1 MKANTIAFHRNVKSK
16 TPDELSNPNIFWVG
30 VLHDDKTPDNA
41 DYETDV
47 LWIKCRGHT
56 KFEDIRKQY
65 LLRASHNKPIVFR
78 HNGIIVASMN
88 TIAELDT
95 FGDRVIAV
103 EAIKD
108 SDLAS
113 RTSPARRGPL
123 EPLSN
128 LAPTNGGSV
137 KSDTRIK
144 PEPQDGSFNDKSRV
158 SAPPALYIPGA
169 SIKPQPQA
177 GSFSGENQ
185 VSSPKPPNTCGTSKL
200 ESPARLGMKEAVQG
214 HKTLPAGSEEY
225 VTECARRDFVHERL
239 AKLYLSCA
247 GAQSSIEHHR
257 REFIQQWN
265 IMPPDARERYKK
277 RALLFTRAHSGPI
290 SQLLEELHEFTRH
303 NAGFYQYFLSR
314 KGYFENYEK
323 FFDSDKAI
331 KLMKQSWDS
340 MNEHA
345 RNFRI
350 EQGRKLRQTSLPPSV
365 YLYTTTAS
373 SPLAQNTSTSSP
385 FSQVTPVAASATTH
399 RPEPKVL
406 QQLSLQN
413 LFADSTPE
421 LLEAAVQQGVKL
433 LEDLKEP
440 LGRVAVE
447 DASQWLQAIEKV
459 QSQAAQPKTIVG
471 VVGNTGA
478 GKSSIINAM
487 LDEERLV
494 PTNCMRACTAVVT
507 EISYNT
513 TDDPYRAEIEFITR
527 DDWEKELR
535 VLFNDLFDGS
545 GNVSREAS
553 NEESEAGIAYAKIKA
568 VYPKFTREML
578 QNSSVEQLMRHHNVQ
593 NVLGSKREIAESD
606 SLRFYKKLQ
615 FFVDSKEKTTGEKDK
630 DKKPSRDLEFW
641 PLIKVVRLYVKAE
654 ALSTGAVIVDLPGVH
669 DSNAA
674 RSAVAE
680 GYMKQCTGLWIVAP
694 ITRAVDDKAAKSLLG
709 DTFKRQL
716 KMDGGFNTVTFICS
730 KTDDISLMECQESLG
745 LEEEMGAHWAKSDE
759 LAKERRVLKQ
769 RLEELK
775 ETKAV
780 YTASADEVDE
790 ALEVWEALKDDIED
804 GKTVFAPRENSTSKK
819 RKRSSSSQKSGRRKK
834 ARTPNSDADSDYVD
848 SDQDS
853 NDSDNTDD
861 EEDQPEESRVPLTKE
876 EITEKISE
884 LKTTKKES
892 RRQKQDLETQIKEIR
907 KKIAEI
913 DEADAKIEAEMRAI
927 AISGRNEY
935 SRGAIRQDFAAGVKE
950 LDQELAEEED
960 AANFNPDVDAR
971 DYDEVAKSLP
981 VFCVSSR
988 GYQKLRG
995 RLRKEAD
1002 IPGFQ
1007 SVEETEVPQLQAHC
1021 KKLTEV
1027 SREANSRRFL
1037 NSLSQLLNSL
1047 RLWSSPDGD
1056 GSHLTDGQKA
1066 RQNTMVQNKIQKLES
1081 ELEKHV
1087 RSVHQQLREEFDD
1100 NVFDACQNALTP
1112 AAVEANKTVLRWG
1125 APVNRNDRAAGGYFW
1140 STYKAICRRNGVYS
1154 NAQGHHDWNAEL
1166 IEPIIKAIASG
1177 WEKTFSR
1184 RINSLLQGA
1193 ASDAGRLLKSFH
1205 DDVEREASQNGPV
1218 ASLHLLS
1225 HQLHNYQALLKDVCN
1240 ENLATTVTQAKEI
1253 NRMFQPVIATALEP
1267 AYETCVVER
1276 GTGSFMR
1283 MKAAMAAHVEQAR
1296 WSMFRDSADT
1306 VKRAFED
1313 MVKAVED
1320 KMLLKTKEILTFV
1333 KRDYMSAL
1341 GGSALVSNRVLPSG
1355 HRVAREDVYQK
1366 INKGEVAF
1374 KRLADPHFE
1383 EDDSKPEQDD
1393 QGKAGD
1399 EDKPDVPDQC
1409 ASTEPSQEATKDA
1422 NIGASELPEVPAQ
1435 CASTETSEEATKDA
1449 NIGATELPDTA
1460 DIDLPNAEASQG
1472 SFVSPPDG

>member
-1 MKANTIAFHRNVKSK
+1 MEAHTIAFHRNVKSQ
-16 TPDELSNPNIFWVG
+16 TPDELSNPKVFWVG

-41 DYETDV
+41 DYEIDV
-47 LWIKCRGHT
+47 LWIRCRGRT
-56 KFEDIRKQY
+56 KFEDIREQY
-65 LLRASHNKPIVFR
+65 LLRASHNEPIVFR
-78 HNGIIVASMN
+78 HNGVIVASMN

-103 EAIKD
+103 EAIMD
-108 SDLAS
+108 SDLSS
-113 RTSPARRGPL
+113 RTSPARRNPL

-128 LAPTNGGSV
+128 LAPANVGSP
-137 KSDTRIK
+137 KPDTRIK
-144 PEPQDGSFNDKSRV
+144 PEPQDWSVNN
-158 SAPPALYIPGA
+158 
-169 SIKPQPQA
+169 
-177 GSFSGENQ
+177 ENG
-185 VSSPKPPNTCGTSKL
+185 VHSPKPPNACGLSRL
-200 ESPARLGMKEAVQG
+200 ESPARE
-214 HKTLPAGSEEY
+214 HSTLSVGSQDY
-225 VTECARRDFVHERL
+225 LTECAMRGFIHERVTEV
-239 AKLYLSCA
+239 LS
-247 GAQSSIEHHR
+247 GFVEERSSVEHYR
-257 REFIQQWN
+257 RVFVQVWN
-265 IMPPDARERYKK
+265 VKGPDAREQYKN
-277 RALLFTRAHSGPI
+277 RALLFTRAHSAPTP
-290 SQLLEELHEFTRH
+290 QLLAELREFTTH
-303 NAGFYQYFLSR
+303 SAGFYQYLFACR
-314 KGYFENYEK
+314 PKFKACKK
-323 FFDSDKAI
+323 FFDSERAF
-331 KLMKQSWDS
+331 KLMKEDWDRLEKYDQ
-340 MNEHA
+340 NKW
-345 RNFRI
+345 I
-350 EQGRKLRQTSLPPSV
+350 ELGRELRHTFS
-365 YLYTTTAS
+365 TTAYS
-373 SPLAQNTSTSSP
+373 STLDQDTSTANPSS
-385 FSQVTPVAASATTH
+385 QITPVKVSATTD

-413 LFADSTPE
+413 LFPDSTPQ
-421 LLEAAVQQGVKL
+421 LLEAAVQQGVRL

-507 EISYNT
+507 EISYNSS
-513 TDDPYRAEIEFITR
+513 DDPYRADIEFITR
-527 DDWEKELR
+527 EDWEKELR
-535 VLFNDLFDGS
+535 VLFYDLFDGS

-553 NEESEAGIAYAKIKA
+553 NEESEAGVAYAKIKA

-578 QNSSVEQLMRHHNVQ
+578 QNSSVEQLMRHPNVQ

-630 DKKPSRDLEFW
+630 DKKPARDLEFW

-730 KTDDISLMECQESLG
+730 KTDDISLIECQESLG

-769 RLEELK
+769 QLEEMK
-775 ETKAV
+775 ETKAM

-790 ALEVWEALKDDIED
+790 VLEVWEALKDDIEE

-819 RKRSSSSQKSGRRKK
+819 RKRNSSNEKSGRRKK
-834 ARTPNSDADSDYVD
+834 ARTPNSDADSEYAN
-848 SDQDS
+848 SDQDGK
-853 NDSDNTDD
+853 DSDDQADD
-861 EEDQPEESRVPLTKE
+861 EEDQPEESRVPLSKE
-876 EITEKISE
+876 QITEKISE
-884 LKTTKKES
+884 LKMTKKES
-892 RRQKQDLETQIKEIR
+892 RRQKQDLEIQIKEVR
-907 KKIAEI
+907 KKISDI
-913 DEADAKIEAEMRAI
+913 NEANAKIEAEMRAI

-935 SRGAIRQDFAAGVKE
+935 SRGAIQQDFAAGVKE

-988 GYQKLRG
+988 GYQRLRG

-1002 IPGFQ
+1002 VPGFQ

-1056 GSHLTDGQKA
+1056 GSHLTDGEKTK
-1066 RQNTMVQNKIQKLES
+1066 QNTMVQNKIQKLES
-1081 ELEKHV
+1081 VLEKHA
-1087 RSVHQQLREEFDD
+1087 RSVHQQIREEFDD
-1100 NVFDACQNALTP
+1100 NVFDACENALTP
-1112 AAVEANKTVLRWG
+1112 AAVAANKTVLRWG
-1125 APVNRNDRAAGGYFW
+1125 APVDRSDRTAGGYYW
-1140 STYKAICRRNGVYS
+1140 STYKAICRRNGLYS
-1154 NAQGHHDWNAEL
+1154 NSQGHHDWNAEL

-1205 DDVEREASQNGPV
+1205 DDIEREASQNGPV
-1218 ASLHLLS
+1218 AGLHLLS
-1225 HQLHNYQALLKDVCN
+1225 HQLRNYQALLKDVCN
-1240 ENLATTVTQAKEI
+1240 ENLATTVAQAKEI

-1267 AYETCVVER
+1267 AYETCVAER

-1283 MKAAMAAHVEQAR
+1283 MKAAMVAHVEQAR
-1296 WSMFRDSADT
+1296 WTMFRDSMDT
-1306 VKRAFED
+1306 VKRAFEE
-1313 MVKAVED
+1313 MVEAVEA
-1320 KMLLKTKEILTFV
+1320 KMLSKNREILSFV

-1341 GGSALVSNRVLPSG
+1341 GGSVLVSSRVLPSG
-1355 HRVAREDVYQK
+1355 HRVARDDVFQK
-1366 INKGEVAF
+1366 INTGEVAF
-1374 KRLADPHFE
+1374 KRLADPHFG
-1383 EDDSKPEQDD
+1383 EDDLKTEQDD
-1393 QGKAGD
+1393 EGKVGD
-1399 EDKPDVPDQC
+1399 EDKPAVPES
-1409 ASTEPSQEATKDA
+1409 ASTE
-1422 NIGASELPEVPAQ
+1422 L
-1435 CASTETSEEATKDA
+1435 SEEPTKSA
-1449 NIGATELPDTA
+1449 NIGATKLPDTA
-1460 DIDLPNAEASQG
+1460 VLDLPIKEAHEE
-1472 SFVSPPDG
+1472 SFVSPADDLFRYDSA